1 MVGMVNKVYYT
12 DSGILPNEL
21 KAYRRDP
28 TNRIFFVVG
37 GRGSIKIL
45 SFIEFYSNALCNLG

>member
-1 MVGMVNKVYYT
+1 MGMVNKVYYT

-28 TNRIFFVVG
+28 TNRIFFVVA

-45 SFIEFYSNALCNLG
+45 SFIEFYSNALCNLR